1 MSVIEI
7 GSVWD
12 TSRLNPYREPRLVFI
27 EAKLQLSGEG
37 ANKNDN
43 FLVRNP
49 KGRDVEIR
57 QNFHCSKI
65 YVSRFHTETRLLK
78 INKASVQFCFQSTF
92 PEYASSIF
100 KRDNPCLKIT
110 RCTLYTREQEEI
122 FEKKKNAFLR
132 SPAKIVILDD
142 D

>member
-27 EAKLQLSGEG
+27 EAKLQLSEG
-37 ANKNDN
+37 VNKNDN
-43 FLVRNP
+43 FLARNP
-49 KGRDVEIR
+49 KDRDVDIR
-57 QNFHCSKI
+57 QNFHCGKI
-65 YVSRFHTETRLLK
+65 YVSRSHTKARLLK
-78 INKASVQFCFQSTF
+78 INKASVQFCFQSKF
-92 PEYASSIF
+92 PEYAASIF

-132 SPAKIVILDD
+132 SSAKIVVLDD